1 MSMTTMN
8 GKYELINIELY
19 KEDNLYYFKMQY
31 KVTNESGQWVL
42 TMPRVKTPIYSGK
55 PIIDIR
61 NSYGDFENVVQ
72 VDFGFG
78 YLNTDADKD
87 GYYYKYEPTFEKLT
101 ISEIEK
107 RLGHKIE
114 IIAEDAKQ

>member
-19 KEDNLYYFKMQY
+19 KEGDQYYFKLQY
-31 KVTNESGQWVL
+31 KVTNDSGQWVL
-42 TMPRVKTPIYSGK
+42 TMPRVKAPIYSGK
-55 PIIDIR
+55 PIIDILNIYG
-61 NSYGDFENVVQ
+61 NSVDAVQ
-72 VDFGFG
+72 IDFGLG
-78 YLNTDADKD
+78 YLTADTDKE
-87 GYYYKYEPTFEKLT
+87 GYYYKYKPTLEKLT

-114 IIAEDAKQ
+114 IIAEDKQ